1 MRGFQPQHFA
11 DGGLVQGVKR
21 LFGMDEERNARI
33 AAYRAERAQEKAQ
46 QAAQAQQ
53 AQKPAPDKAISDY
66 SGMSAAQRREKA
78 AGLADGGMVRGP
90 GTGTSD
96 DVPDE
101 VPEGTY
107 IMPADSTQ
115 ALGPDRLAA
124 MGARGFGPGG
134 KQTGKKV
141 PVNLSNGEFKMPPE
155 QVHAIGVQALDQAKN
170 ATHQPVRGFAPK
182 ARPEEPRQFFAD
194 GGGVRPYRATGVDDE
209 FMQSMAQSQN
219 ARRQQANAT
228 ASEAAAQSQAD
239 SDAQRLQNGYFPNN
253 SPDAGK
259 NIYAGV
265 GPANGFG
272 SSGKLATGAAD
283 VIGAQPPVAK
293 FQPIPVRTPAAA
305 PVKAQATAE
314 PPAAQPVPAAQAA
327 EPQAAFGV
335 FPQMGRNGAGAKAPL
350 PAPAPVAQ
358 IPATQVEGW
367 RTKAVM
373 DGAAQDAQAAWDRG
387 GAEGVAGAAGAVA
400 RGAITAI
407 PTAVG
412 EFAYNT
418 VAPLGGLAKGFWNG
432 LTGGESAPP
441 KESPATAAPAAAPA
455 APSPKTDA
463 QRGGGNVPAIDT
475 AAATSPQAPAAAPG
489 PGEVTRVGNSYS
501 GTNVS
506 GNISINGQAPRN
518 GGQVSAQNMAA
529 ADALSARS
537 QQESMARVTA
547 QPAVGFQPAGV
558 TAPVAR
564 HSGNDWQARNEL
576 RNAQVSASSITQSDK
591 WGKGGDRTAT
601 AQYLALQ
608 GADAAARGQQ
618 PAMDQAAMR
627 ENAGIQREGM
637 QQFGA
642 TDRAA
647 RGFAVDQQRI
657 GIEGRRVDSET
668 EARGFQ
674 VRQGQ
679 RQEKL
684 YERYDAA
691 KTPEERAAVSQQIR
705 ELQGKEAPPSYKS
718 HVLPNIKNA
727 DGSTTMGGVY
737 QENLRTGGG
746 QWVQPQGQGGAAQ
759 PLDQN
764 QQAIAIRDNQN
775 LSREQKVQALRK
787 LGYQG

>member
-46 QAAQAQQ
+46 QAAQAQAQQ
-53 AQKPAPDKAISDY
+53 AQQPAPAKAISDY
-66 SGMSAAQRREKA
+66 SGMNAMQRREKA

-115 ALGPDRLAA
+115 ALGPDKLAA
-124 MGARGFGPGG
+124 MGTRGFSPGG
-134 KQTGKKV
+134 KQPGKKV

-209 FMQSMAQSQN
+209 FMQSIAQSQN

-228 ASEAAAQSQAD
+228 ASEAMAQSQAS
-239 SDAQRLQNGYFPNN
+239 SDEAAQQ
-253 SPDAGK
+253 
-259 NIYAGV
+259 
-265 GPANGFG
+265 
-272 SSGKLATGAAD
+272 
-283 VIGAQPPVAK
+283 
-293 FQPIPVRTPAAA
+293 
-305 PVKAQATAE
+305 AQA
-314 PPAAQPVPAAQAA
+314 P
-327 EPQAAFGV
+327 
-335 FPQMGRNGAGAKAPL
+335 
-350 PAPAPVAQ
+350 
-358 IPATQVEGW
+358 
-367 RTKAVM
+367 
-373 DGAAQDAQAAWDRG
+373 
-387 GAEGVAGAAGAVA
+387 
-400 RGAITAI
+400 
-407 PTAVG
+407 
-412 EFAYNT
+412 
-418 VAPLGGLAKGFWNG
+418 
-432 LTGGESAPP
+432 
-441 KESPATAAPAAAPA
+441 AAPA
-455 APSPKTDA
+455 APAIPQIGQMHSAGSRSGGQMLADGLTSGARSFFDSFQKGPEPAATPSPAGPRGMPGYKTDV

-475 AAATSPQAPAAAPG
+475 AAAPAPAATSAQAPAAAPG
-489 PGEVTRVGNSYS
+489 PGDVTRVGNSYS

-506 GNISINGQAPRN
+506 GDISINGQAPRN

-529 ADALSARS
+529 ADGLAARS

-558 TAPVAR
+558 TAPVVR
-564 HSGNDWQARNEL
+564 HSGNDWQARNDL

-601 AQYLALQ
+601 AQYQALQ
-608 GADAAARGQQ
+608 EADRTARGFQ
-618 PAMDQAAMR
+618 PAMDQLAMR

-637 QQFGA
+637 QQAGA
-642 TDRAA
+642 TERSA

-674 VRQGQ
+674 VRQAQ
-679 RQEKL
+679 QQEQLRNTLIDPNATPQQKAQAQ
-684 YERYDAA
+684 AA
-691 KTPEERAAVSQQIR
+691 LQALSGKGDSWKAVA
-705 ELQGKEAPPSYKS
+705 LQGGTDAQGNKTESILGA
-718 HVLPNIKNA
+718 VN
-727 DGSTTMGGVY
+727 
-737 QENLRTGGG
+737 ERTGEMKRME
-746 QWVQPQGQGGAAQ
+746 GQGGAVQPSANHTAALKANPAQ
-759 PLDQN
+759 
-764 QQAIAIRDNQN
+764 A
-775 LSREQKVQALRK
+775 ALFDEIYGKGAAARV
-787 LGYQG
+787 LGS

>member
-21 LFGMDEERNARI
+21 LFGMDEERNVRI

-46 QAAQAQQ
+46 QAAQAQAQQ
-53 AQKPAPDKAISDY
+53 AQQPAPAKAISDY
-66 SGMSAAQRREKA
+66 SGMNAMQRREKA

-124 MGARGFGPGG
+124 MGARGFSPGG

-155 QVHAIGVQALDQAKN
+155 QVHAIGVQALDQMKN

-182 ARPEEPRQFFAD
+182 AQPEEPRQFFAD

-228 ASEAAAQSQAD
+228 ASEAMAQSQAD
-239 SDAQRLQNGYFPNN
+239 
-253 SPDAGK
+253 
-259 NIYAGV
+259 
-265 GPANGFG
+265 
-272 SSGKLATGAAD
+272 AD
-283 VIGAQPPVAK
+283 
-293 FQPIPVRTPAAA
+293 AAA
-305 PVKAQATAE
+305 QQAQ
-314 PPAAQPVPAAQAA
+314 
-327 EPQAAFGV
+327 
-335 FPQMGRNGAGAKAPL
+335 
-350 PAPAPVAQ
+350 
-358 IPATQVEGW
+358 
-367 RTKAVM
+367 
-373 DGAAQDAQAAWDRG
+373 
-387 GAEGVAGAAGAVA
+387 
-400 RGAITAI
+400 
-407 PTAVG
+407 
-412 EFAYNT
+412 
-418 VAPLGGLAKGFWNG
+418 
-432 LTGGESAPP
+432 
-441 KESPATAAPAAAPA
+441 APA
-455 APSPKTDA
+455 APAIPQIGQMHSAGSRSGGQMLADGLTSGARSFFDSFQKGPEPAATPSLAGPRGMPGYKTDV

-475 AAATSPQAPAAAPG
+475 AAAPAPAATSPQAPAAAPG
-489 PGEVTRVGNSYS
+489 PGDVTRVGNSYS

-506 GNISINGQAPRN
+506 GDISINGQAPRN
-518 GGQVSAQNMAA
+518 GGQVSSQNMAA
-529 ADALSARS
+529 ADGLAARS

-558 TAPVAR
+558 TAPTVR
-564 HSGNDWQARNEL
+564 HSGNDWQARNDL

-601 AQYLALQ
+601 AQYLAMQ
-608 GADAAARGQQ
+608 GADTAARGQQ

-637 QQFGA
+637 QQAGA
-642 TDRAA
+642 TERSA
-647 RGFAVDQQRI
+647 RGFAVDQQRL

-674 VRQGQ
+674 VRQAQ
-679 RQEKL
+679 QQEQLRNTLIDPNATPQQKAQAQ
-684 YERYDAA
+684 AA
-691 KTPEERAAVSQQIR
+691 LQALSGKGDSWKAVA
-705 ELQGKEAPPSYKS
+705 LQGGTDAQGNKTESILGA
-718 HVLPNIKNA
+718 VN
-727 DGSTTMGGVY
+727 
-737 QENLRTGGG
+737 ERTGEMKRME
-746 QWVQPQGQGGAAQ
+746 GQGGAQKSGPVSITNDDAGR
-759 PLDQN
+759 
-764 QQAIAIRDNQN
+764 QAFA
-775 LSREQKVQALRK
+775 ALPNGAEFIGPDGKTYRK
-787 LGYQG
+787 S

>member
-46 QAAQAQQ
+46 QAAQGKAQQ
-53 AQKPAPDKAISDY
+53 AQQPAPAKAISDY
-66 SGMSAAQRREKA
+66 SGMSAMQRREKA

-115 ALGPDRLAA
+115 ALGPDKLAA
-124 MGARGFGPGG
+124 MGARGFSPGG
-134 KQTGKKV
+134 KQPGKKV

-239 SDAQRLQNGYFPNN
+239 SDAPRLQNGYFPNN

-259 NIYAGV
+259 NIYAGA

-272 SSGKLATGAAD
+272 SSGKLASGAAD

-293 FQPIPVRTPAAA
+293 FQPIPVRAPAADPSRAQAAAAPPPVQPAQPAVQPAEQPTPAAA
-305 PVKAQATAE
+305 TPGIGQLHSAGSRSGGQMLADGLTSGARSFFDSFQKGPE
-314 PPAAQPVPAAQAA
+314 PAATP
-327 EPQAAFGV
+327 
-335 FPQMGRNGAGAKAPL
+335 
-350 PAPAPVAQ
+350 
-358 IPATQVEGW
+358 
-367 RTKAVM
+367 
-373 DGAAQDAQAAWDRG
+373 
-387 GAEGVAGAAGAVA
+387 
-400 RGAITAI
+400 
-407 PTAVG
+407 
-412 EFAYNT
+412 
-418 VAPLGGLAKGFWNG
+418 
-432 LTGGESAPP
+432 
-441 KESPATAAPAAAPA
+441 SPAGPRGMPGY
-455 APSPKTDA
+455 KTDV

-475 AAATSPQAPAAAPG
+475 AAAPAPAATSAQAPAVAPG
-489 PGEVTRVGNSYS
+489 PGDVTRVGNSYS

-529 ADALSARS
+529 ADGLAARS

-558 TAPVAR
+558 TAPTVR
-564 HSGNDWQARNEL
+564 HSGNDWQTRNEL
-576 RNAQVSASSITQSDK
+576 RNAQVSAGSIMNNGGK
-591 WGKGGDRTAT
+591 WDQHKGVSPERAYAAALEGADIAARTA
-601 AQYLALQ
+601 
-608 GADAAARGQQ
+608 Q
-618 PAMDQAAMR
+618 PGVDVAAMR

-637 QQFGA
+637 QQSGA
-642 TDRAA
+642 TERSA

-668 EARGFQ
+668 EARGLQ
-674 VRQGQ
+674 VRQAQ
-679 RQEKL
+679 QQEQLRNTLIDPNATPQQKAQAQ
-684 YERYDAA
+684 AA
-691 KTPEERAAVSQQIR
+691 LQALSGKGDSWKAVA
-705 ELQGKEAPPSYKS
+705 LQGGTDAQGNKTESILGAVNERTGEMKRMDQGGGNQALPLPQNPSERQDGKRYT
-718 HVLPNIKNA
+718 LPN
-727 DGSTTMGGVY
+727 GSTMIWSKANSGW
-737 QENLRTGGG
+737 L
-746 QWVQPQGQGGAAQ
+746 PA
-759 PLDQN
+759 
-764 QQAIAIRDNQN
+764 
-775 LSREQKVQALRK
+775 
-787 LGYQG
+787 

>member
-21 LFGMDEERNARI
+21 LFGMDEERNVRI

-46 QAAQAQQ
+46 QAAQAQAQQ
-53 AQKPAPDKAISDY
+53 AQQPAPAKAISDY
-66 SGMSAAQRREKA
+66 SGMNAMQRREKA

-124 MGARGFGPGG
+124 MGARGFSPGG

-170 ATHQPVRGFAPK
+170 ATHQPVRGFAPQ
-182 ARPEEPRQFFAD
+182 ARQEEPRQFFAD

-228 ASEAAAQSQAD
+228 ASESMAQSQAS
-239 SDAQRLQNGYFPNN
+239 SD
-253 SPDAGK
+253 
-259 NIYAGV
+259 
-265 GPANGFG
+265 
-272 SSGKLATGAAD
+272 
-283 VIGAQPPVAK
+283 
-293 FQPIPVRTPAAA
+293 
-305 PVKAQATAE
+305 E
-314 PPAAQPVPAAQAA
+314 AAQQAQ
-327 EPQAAFGV
+327 
-335 FPQMGRNGAGAKAPL
+335 
-350 PAPAPVAQ
+350 
-358 IPATQVEGW
+358 
-367 RTKAVM
+367 
-373 DGAAQDAQAAWDRG
+373 
-387 GAEGVAGAAGAVA
+387 
-400 RGAITAI
+400 
-407 PTAVG
+407 
-412 EFAYNT
+412 
-418 VAPLGGLAKGFWNG
+418 
-432 LTGGESAPP
+432 
-441 KESPATAAPAAAPA
+441 APA
-455 APSPKTDA
+455 APAIPQIGQMHSAGSRSGGQMLADGLTSGARSFFNSFQKAPEPAATPSAAGPRGMPGYKTDV

-475 AAATSPQAPAAAPG
+475 GAAPAPAATSAQAPAAAPG

-558 TAPVAR
+558 TAPTVR
-564 HSGNDWQARNEL
+564 HSGNDWQARNDL
-576 RNAQVSASSITQSDK
+576 RNAQVSASSIMNNGGK
-591 WGKGGDRTAT
+591 WDQHKGVSPERAY
-601 AQYLALQ
+601 AAALE
-608 GADAAARGQQ
+608 GADIAARGAQ
-618 PAMDQAAMR
+618 PGVDVAAMR

-674 VRQGQ
+674 TRAAS
-679 RQEKL
+679 RLEKL
-684 YERYDAA
+684 QDGYMGA
-691 KTPEERAAVSQQIR
+691 KTPEERAAFAQQIR
-705 ELQGKEAPPSYKS
+705 GFQGKEEPPSYKS
-718 HVLPNIKNA
+718 HVLPNVKNA
-727 DGSTTMGGVY
+727 DGTTTVGGVY

-746 QWVQPQGQGGAAQ
+746 QWVQPQGQGGAVQPSANHTAALKANPAQ
-759 PLDQN
+759 
-764 QQAIAIRDNQN
+764 A
-775 LSREQKVQALRK
+775 ALFDEIYGKGAAARV
-787 LGYQG
+787 LGS

>member
-1 MRGFQPQHFA
+1 MRGFQPQNFA

-21 LFGMDEERNARI
+21 LFGMDEERNARV
-33 AAYRAERAQEKAQ
+33 AAYRAQVAQEKAKQ
-46 QAAQAQQ
+46 QAAQAQAQ
-53 AQKPAPDKAISDY
+53 APAPDRAISDY
-66 SGMSAAQRREKA
+66 SGMSAMQRREKA

-96 DVPDE
+96 DVPDD
-101 VPEGTY
+101 VREGTY

-115 ALGPDRLAA
+115 ALGPDKLAA
-124 MGARGFGPGG
+124 MGARGFSPGG
-134 KQTGKKV
+134 KQPGKKV

-155 QVHAIGVQALDQAKN
+155 QVHAIGVQALDQMKN

-239 SDAQRLQNGYFPNN
+239 SDAPRLQNGYFPNN

-293 FQPIPVRTPAAA
+293 FQPIPVRALAADPSQAQASAAPPPVQPAQPAVQPAEQPTPAAA
-305 PVKAQATAE
+305 TPGIGQLHSAGSRTGGQMLADGLTSGARSFFDSFQKGPE
-314 PPAAQPVPAAQAA
+314 PAATPS
-327 EPQAAFGV
+327 
-335 FPQMGRNGAGAKAPL
+335 
-350 PAPAPVAQ
+350 
-358 IPATQVEGW
+358 
-367 RTKAVM
+367 
-373 DGAAQDAQAAWDRG
+373 
-387 GAEGVAGAAGAVA
+387 AAGP
-400 RGAITAI
+400 RGM
-407 PTAVG
+407 PG
-412 EFAYNT
+412 Y
-418 VAPLGGLAKGFWNG
+418 
-432 LTGGESAPP
+432 
-441 KESPATAAPAAAPA
+441 
-455 APSPKTDA
+455 KTDV
-463 QRGGGNVPAIDT
+463 QRGGGNVPAID
-475 AAATSPQAPAAAPG
+475 AGAAPAPAATSAQAPAAAPG
-489 PGEVTRVGNSYS
+489 PGDVTRVGNSYS
-501 GTNVS
+501 GTNVG

-558 TAPVAR
+558 TAPTVR
-564 HSGNDWQARNEL
+564 HSGNDWQARNDL

-601 AQYLALQ
+601 AQYLAMQ
-608 GADAAARGQQ
+608 GADTAARGQQ

-637 QQFGA
+637 QQAGA
-642 TDRAA
+642 TERSA
-647 RGFAVDQQRI
+647 RGFAVDQQRL

-674 VRQGQ
+674 TRAAS
-679 RQEKL
+679 RLEKL
-684 YERYDAA
+684 QDGYMGA
-691 KTPEERAAVSQQIR
+691 KTPEERAAFAQQIR
-705 ELQGKEAPPSYKS
+705 GFQGKEEPPSYKS
-718 HVLPNIKNA
+718 HVLPNVKNA
-727 DGSTTMGGVY
+727 DGTTTVGGVY

-746 QWVQPQGQGGAAQ
+746 QWVQPQGQGGAVQPSANHTAALKANPAQ
-759 PLDQN
+759 
-764 QQAIAIRDNQN
+764 A
-775 LSREQKVQALRK
+775 ALFDEIYGKGAAARV
-787 LGYQG
+787 LGS